1 MRKKRFKKI
10 KAVLFDL
17 GKVIL
22 HFDFA
27 PAFRRLSKKTGLE
40 PDEIGDFF
48 KRSGLEVLYDGGKI
62 SSRQF
67 HSRVKKGLGHD
78 LDFDEFRAIW
88 NRIFRPNREVVSLIR
103 ELKPRTRLVL
113 VSNTN
118 PMHFDYI
125 LKHYPVMGTFD
136 KHVLSYKEKIR
147 KPDERIYRTAMQ
159 ACQARASEI
168 FYIDDREDLTEA
180 ARHLGFNIFTYQNNP
195 NDLLQRIKQLEILP

>member
-1 MRKKRFKKI
+1 M
-10 KAVLFDL
+10 LFDL

-22 HFDFA
+22 HFDFT
-27 PAFRRLSKKTGLE
+27 PAFRRLSKKTGLK

-125 LKHYPVMGTFD
+125 LKRYPVMRTFD

-159 ACQARASEI
+159 ACQARADEI

-180 ARHLGFNIFTYQNNP
+180 ARHLGFNTFTYKNNP
-195 NDLLQRIKQLEILP
+195 DDLLHRIKQLEILR

>member
-1 MRKKRFKKI
+1 MKKTRRKI

-22 HFDFA
+22 HFDFT

-40 PDEIGDFF
+40 PGKIGDFF
-48 KRSGLEVLYDGGKI
+48 NRSGLEVLYDGGKI

-67 HSRVKKGLGHD
+67 HSQVKKGLGHD

-88 NRIFRPNREVVSLIR
+88 NRIFRPNREIVSLIR
-103 ELKPRTRLVL
+103 KLKPRTRLVL

-118 PMHFDYI
+118 PMHFEYI
-125 LKHYPVMGTFD
+125 LKRYPVMGYFD

-159 ACQARASEI
+159 ACQARADEI
-168 FYIDDREDLTEA
+168 FYIDDRDDLTEA
-180 ARHLGFNIFTYQNNP
+180 ARHLGFNTFTYKNNP
-195 NDLLQRIKQLEILP
+195 DDLLQRIKQLEILQ